1 MGGRDN
7 AYSRLV
13 FWLKILLPLA
23 ALAILSTMFL
33 VARTIDPSRAIPYA
47 KVDVNAL
54 ARDSRITNPS
64 YSGVTPDGSAI
75 AVTAALVRPV
85 PDQPGHATAVDL
97 TARMNSQGGSS
108 AEMRSATGEID
119 TPANRVTFTGDVK
132 LDTSADYHIQT
143 AHLTS
148 SLNEARVEATGGV
161 TATGPM
167 VTLTATAMTLAPD
180 AVNKAEY
187 VLVFNGDVKLV
198 YQPGQ

>member
-13 FWLKILLPLA
+13 YWLKILLPLA

-33 VARTIDPSRAIPYA
+33 VAHTIDPSRAIPFA

-54 ARDSRITNPS
+54 ARDSRVTNPS
-64 YSGVTPDGSAI
+64 YSGVTTDGSAV
-75 AVTAALVRPV
+75 AVTAAVARPI
-85 PDQPGHATAVDL
+85 PDQPGRAAATDL
-97 TARMNSQGGSS
+97 AARIDSPGGTS
-108 AEMRSATGEID
+108 ASMRSATGEID
-119 TPANRVTFTGDVK
+119 TPANRVTFTGDVH
-132 LDTSADYHIQT
+132 LDTSTDYHIRT
-143 AHLTS
+143 PHLTAA
-148 SLNEARVEATGGV
+148 LTETQVEATGGV

-167 VTLTATAMTLAPD
+167 VTLTATSMTLAPD
-180 AVNKAEY
+180 ATDKTQY

>member
-13 FWLKILLPLA
+13 YWLKILLPLA

-64 YSGVTPDGSAI
+64 YSGVTSDGSAV
-75 AVTAALVRPV
+75 AVSASEARPI
-85 PDQPGHATAVDL
+85 PDQPGRASATDL
-97 TARMNSQGGSS
+97 AARIDTPGGGS
-108 AEMRSATGEID
+108 AAMRSATGEID
-119 TPANRVTFTGDVK
+119 TPANRISLTGDVH
-132 LDTSADYHIQT
+132 LDTSTDYHIRT
-143 AHLTS
+143 AHLTAA
-148 SLNEARVEATGGV
+148 LNETRVEATGGV
-161 TATGPM
+161 TATGPR
-167 VTLTATAMTLAPD
+167 VTLTALALTLLPD
-180 AVNKAEY
+180 TTDKTEY

-198 YQPGQ
+198 YQPRQ